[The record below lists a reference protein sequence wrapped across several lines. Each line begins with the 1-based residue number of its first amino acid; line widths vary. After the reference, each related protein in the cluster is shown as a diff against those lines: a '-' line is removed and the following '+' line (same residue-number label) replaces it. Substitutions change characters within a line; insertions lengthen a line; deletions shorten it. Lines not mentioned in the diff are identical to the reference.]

1 MKMDLKKH
9 DEYSLIEPQEIYYC
23 ETVLQKS
30 IRHNLYPIESLKS
43 VVANKHV
50 FYSYVYLN

>member
-30 IRHNLYPIESLKS
+30 IRHNLYSIESLKS
-43 VVANKHV
+43 VIVNKHV
-50 FYSYVYLN
+50 FYS